1 MIMSTTTMGLGGTT
15 PVAAAEESRVVA
27 ALKAIGA
34 RFMAAQQE
42 RADRVVRPYLARLPE
57 ADLVALGFTA
67 SEITTIRKDGHLPV
81 VGWV

>member
-1 MIMSTTTMGLGGTT
+1 MSTTIMGLGRAT

-27 ALKAIGA
+27 ALKTIGA

-57 ADLVALGFTA
+57 ADLAALGFSA
-67 SEITTIRKDGHLPV
+67 AEIARIRKDGHLPV